1 MRKAK
6 RVGLVEPMAGVKTG
20 EAVFLK
26 PMNYNLGQEIKVMFM
41 GKKLDRIS
49 FFS

>member
-26 PMNYNLGQEIKVMFM
+26 PMNYNLGQERKVMFM